1 MLKRLKRRKQSDMPN
16 PEVGLKSVGSVEEK
30 TGEDSLCPVCG
41 TVLVKKGGCCKS
53 KINWLA
59 CAKCGYKRQAG

>member
-1 MLKRLKRRKQSDMPN
+1 MLKRLKRRKQSDPPN
-16 PEVGLKSVGSVEEK
+16 PAAGVESVGSVEEK
-30 TGEDSLCPVCG
+30 TREGGLCPVCG

-59 CAKCGYKRQAG
+59 CAKCGYKRQAR